1 MAKIALFV
9 IRGCDFNVFNKILH
23 LWRFRCF
30 FLHSLQYTKDY
41 CVISSM
47 KKNLLYIFTMLL
59 MLPLFAGAQERKVQN
74 KPYIDYRRLH
84 YGFFVGMHLQDME
97 FTNNGFV
104 TENGE
109 MWYADVAQ
117 YNPGLSVGVLA
128 DLRLGDH
135 FSLRAIPTM
144 HFGQNS
150 IVFREQNSGEQSR
163 QSVKTTYISLPF
175 HVKFAAERF
184 NNYRP
189 YFTAGVNPMLNL
201 TVKKQKQLLLKKF
214 DFMLEFGMGCDFYL
228 PFFKLIPEVKFA
240 FSLLDVLEK
249 DRKDLLD
256 ANLMKFTQSVDKVV
270 SKMIIV
276 SFYFE

>member
-1 MAKIALFV
+1 MLF
-9 IRGCDFNVFNKILH
+9 L
-23 LWRFRCF
+23 
-30 FLHSLQYTKDY
+30 FL
-41 CVISSM
+41 V
-47 KKNLLYIFTMLL
+47 LLSFV
-59 MLPLFAGAQERKVQN
+59 AVAQERKVQN

-84 YGFFVGMHLQDME
+84 YGFFVGTHLQDME
-97 FTNNGFV
+97 FVNNGFV

-109 MWYADVAQ
+109 VWYADIAD

-128 DLRLGDH
+128 DLRLGEY

-144 HFGQNS
+144 HFGQNN
-150 IVFREQNSGEQSR
+150 IIFREQNSGEISR
-163 QSVKTTYISLPF
+163 QQVKTTYIALPL

-189 YFTAGVNPMLNL
+189 YITAGVSPMLNL

-214 DFMLEFGMGCDFYL
+214 DFMVEVGMGCDFYL

-256 ANLMKFTQSVDKVV
+256 SNYMKFTQSVDKVA